1 MDEKAKVELRK
12 QHGALAEFTVK
23 GVYLAFRKAGREDW
37 DNHQKKIRSD
47 KHTASAAFRELCQK
61 CLVTSIEDFL
71 ATVKVKPAFPAVAV
85 NQIAQITGRAIEAFD
100 NGDDT
105 ATLSLADGRTWDFT
119 SPSFESW
126 EDCQEQ
132 LAKGRQQRETIFREL
147 AARCV
152 VKRDGLDAFFEE
164 YPAGHENLASVLTAL
179 AGGDI
184 EGEVKKG

>member
-1 MDEKAKVELRK
+1 MDNQAKVALRK

-23 GVYLAFRKAGREDW
+23 GVYLAFKKPAREDW
-37 DNHQKKIRSD
+37 DTHQKKLRSD
-47 KHTASAAFRELCQK
+47 KHSASAAFRELCQK
-61 CLVTSIEDFL
+61 CVVTPLEEFL
-71 ATVKVKPAFPAVAV
+71 AAAKVKPAFPAMAV
-85 NQIAQITGRAIEAFD
+85 NQIAQLAGRAIEAFD

-119 SPSFESW
+119 SPSFETW

-132 LAKGRQQRETIFREL
+132 LAKGKYQREPIFREL

-152 VKRDGLDAFFEE
+152 VTRDGLDAFFEE
-164 YPAGHENLASVLTAL
+164 YPAGHENLANVLTAL